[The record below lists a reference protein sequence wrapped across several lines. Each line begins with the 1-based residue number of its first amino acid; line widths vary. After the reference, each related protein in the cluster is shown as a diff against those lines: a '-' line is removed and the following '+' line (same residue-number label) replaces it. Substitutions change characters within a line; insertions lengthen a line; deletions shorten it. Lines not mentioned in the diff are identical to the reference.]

1 MGFFGKLTRVV
12 TDVVAL
18 PIETSIDLIS
28 SGTTMLHTENGKT
41 LTQNR
46 ASKLS
51 DDWDDL
57 VDELDD

>member
-18 PIETSIDLIS
+18 PIEVTVDLLA
-28 SGTTMLHTENGKT
+28 SGTTMLHTKNGKT

-46 ASKLS
+46 TSKLS